1 MANPDNTPTPDT
13 LQEALLND
21 PEFLQRIVQNAL
33 QHILEAEISHHLN
46 AEPYQRTPSRK
57 GYRNGYKPRQLK
69 TRVGSL
75 ELLIPQDRD
84 GTFRT
89 ELFEKYQR
97 NEKALVLSLM
107 TMYLE
112 GISTRKVR
120 DVTEVL
126 CGTSFSKSTVSNL
139 TRQLDED
146 LQAWRSRPLEVDVPV
161 PDGGC
166 SLRTC
171 PGRPSGGQPGGAD
184 RDGGQG

>member
-97 NEKALVLSLM
+97 NEKALVLSL
-107 TMYLE
+107 
-112 GISTRKVR
+112 I
-120 DVTEVL
+120 
-126 CGTSFSKSTVSNL
+126 
-139 TRQLDED
+139 
-146 LQAWRSRPLEVDVPV
+146 
-161 PDGGC
+161 
-166 SLRTC
+166 RTC
-171 PGRPSGGQPGGAD
+171 RRCSGL
-184 RDGGQG
+184 RR